1 MSELFFHY
9 CAIQLFLLDIMTNN
23 KDVSTE
29 ETVFFSINF
38 FSLTFIVIK
47 VYLKCQQV
55 CGEKDSLEKYSL
67 II

>member
-23 KDVSTE
+23 KDVST
-29 ETVFFSINF
+29 VFFSINF

-47 VYLKCQQV
+47 KYLKCQQV